1 MAERR
6 MLSNTV
12 LNMGKFIALPLEAQ
26 LLYLRLNLIADDE
39 GFLDSPMLACRVS
52 GTGEAQVRALTEAG
66 FLICFPEGPLVI
78 THWHVHNKLRKD
90 RKKETLYQEYLQHLT
105 LDAGGVYRLD
115 EPETVPVATV
125 EAEVTEE
132 VVQEPVT
139 DRDPVAMYNAMC
151 PSLVPCDR
159 LTAEERRQAAQLE
172 PQYLERLFQ
181 KAEQT
186 PFLHGGGQRG
196 WRASLPWLLKP
207 GNGEK
212 LLSGRMDERKKE
224 VPKGAT
230 GRLGEAELEAI
241 RRALAEPD

>member
-26 LLYLRLNLIADDE
+26 LLYLRLNLMADDE

-52 GTGEAQVRALTEAG
+52 GTGEAQVRALAEAG
-66 FLICFPEGPLVI
+66 FLIRFPEGPLVI

-90 RKKETLYQEYLQHLT
+90 RKKETLFLEYLQRLT
-105 LDAGGVYRLD
+105 VDVSGVYRMT
-115 EPETVPVATV
+115 EKPV
-125 EAEVTEE
+125 ES
-132 VVQEPVT
+132 
-139 DRDPVAMYNAMC
+139 RDPVEMYNAMC
-151 PSLVPCDR
+151 PSLMPCDR
-159 LTAEERRQAAQLE
+159 LTAEERKQAAQLN

-186 PFLHGGGQRG
+186 PFLHGNGQRG

-207 GNGEK
+207 ENGEK

-224 VPKGAT
+224 VPKGAS